1 MLFKR
6 SKDDHPIVTRTLNN
20 ICNDAEV
27 SHTPSV
33 NVTSLRHRGTVQGRG
48 CNILTGDKN
57 IYYTSYK
64 GRKCFIMPLID
75 FNVTVLKLTS
85 YGLHTFT
92 VTISMH
98 VLNAIAQ

>member
-20 ICNDAEV
+20 ICNDAKV

-48 CNILTGDKN
+48 WNSLTGDKN

-75 FNVTVLKLTS
+75 FNVSFEADKLW
-85 YGLHTFT
+85 FT
-92 VTISMH
+92 H
-98 VLNAIAQ
+98 VYCDYKHACT